1 MRVIAAT
8 VLANLPVRWW
18 APFEERL
25 PLYEYAWLAGL
36 GTLLA
41 GFAIGIPGYLSFLAI
56 AADGFNRVVSF
67 DPNVGDASRGWAL
80 GSLFIYLLMTPDGLL
95 ATYLTSTGLLRFA
108 SAFIVDDVRGDFIL
122 TGLDA
127 AVRKAWGGT
136 RAYKDQRGRELLEGP
151 ETPDRLVTGA
161 RVGRADLELVVLT
174 SRRRPDWALNS
185 YLVSPE
191 GTAYRIGAAFDIQ
204 TISGLRTAYPLT
216 ELRGG
221 EAIRHSLPYELPPLW
236 RGPLTGKMNN

>member
-1 MRVIAAT
+1 MRAITAAL
-8 VLANLPVRWW
+8 LANLPIRWW
-18 APFEERL
+18 GPFEERL

-67 DPNVGDASRGWAL
+67 DPNFGDASKGWAL
-80 GSLFIYLLMTPDGLL
+80 GSLFIYLLMTPEGLL
-95 ATYLTSTGLLRFA
+95 ATYLTSSGLIRFA
-108 SAFIVDDVRGDFIL
+108 AAFIVDDVRGDFIL

-127 AVRKAWGGT
+127 AVRKTWSRM
-136 RAYKDQRGRELLEGP
+136 RAYDDRRERERREGP
-151 ETPDRLVTGA
+151 ETPDRLVTGMQ
-161 RVGRADLELVVLT
+161 VGRADLELVVLT
-174 SRRRPDWALNS
+174 SRRKPEWALNS

-191 GTAYRIGAAFDIQ
+191 GTAYRIGAAFDVQ
-204 TISGLRTAYPLT
+204 SAGGLRTAYPLT
-216 ELRGG
+216 ELRSG

-236 RGPLTGKMNN
+236 RGPLPGKNE